1 MTNYLRNKKGMYS
14 VTPLLGIVFFMITVT
29 TGAFVYNENVQQVE
43 FAQSSFGHD
52 ILFVAQAIES
62 DIFDV
67 LLQNYLQQA
76 LDTLDP
82 GTMVIREEIETAITN
97 TITYRAAEVYTSAYI
112 KASNIECEYT
122 SDLTAATYVIFSS
135 YSGGKII
142 DVDGMTEIK
151 PIVSRYGV
159 ACQSPEPVST
169 ISLQFSSRPYYL
181 DAWNICSRLPAACW

>member
-29 TGAFVYNENVQQVE
+29 TAAFVYNENVQQVE
-43 FAQSSFGHD
+43 FAKSSFGHD

-76 LDTLDP
+76 LDNLDP
-82 GTMVIREEIETAITN
+82 GTALIRTELVNAIRN
-97 TITYRAAEVYTSAYI
+97 TITYRAADVYASAYLD
-112 KASNIECEYT
+112 ASNIECECT
-122 SDLTAATYVIFSS
+122 SDITAGTYVLFDS
-135 YSGGKII
+135 YGGGKII
-142 DVDGMTEIK
+142 DIDRMTEIK

-159 ACQSPEPVST
+159 KCESQEPVSA

-181 DAWNICSRLPAACW
+181 DAWNICWRLPAAC